1 MIRTDAEYRRALQ
14 RLAQEDETLRAQ
26 REHLASLDL
35 SEEEVERAMQ
45 PLLSFRA
52 QLAEEV
58 EAYTQMKR
66 GDLGPLQSL
75 TAIGRWLVGARIA
88 RGLSQAAL
96 AERLGVHESQVSRD
110 ERNDYRG
117 VTAERAQRILE
128 ALGVRFTAEAES
140 LLDGDAE
147 YVSSARA

>member
-26 REHLASLDL
+26 RDHLADLDL
-35 SEEEVERAMQ
+35 SGDEVERAMQ

-52 QLAEEV
+52 QLEEEV
-58 EAYTQMKR
+58 DAYTRTRR

-96 AERLGVHESQVSRD
+96 ASASASTSPRSRATS
-110 ERNDYRG
+110 G
-117 VTAERAQRILE
+117 TTTAA
-128 ALGVRFTAEAES
+128 
-140 LLDGDAE
+140 
-147 YVSSARA
+147 

>member
-35 SEEEVERAMQ
+35 SDEEVERAMQ

-52 QLAEEV
+52 QPAEEV

-128 ALGVRFTAEAES
+128 ALDVRFTAEAES

-147 YVSSARA
+147 YVSSAGA

>member
-1 MIRTDAEYRRALQ
+1 MIRTDTEYRRALQ
-14 RLAQEDETLRAQ
+14 RLADEAETLRAQ
-26 REHLASLDL
+26 RDHLAGLGLSADELD
-35 SEEEVERAMQ
+35 RAMQ
-45 PLLSFRA
+45 PMLSFRA
-52 QLAEEV
+52 QLEEEV
-58 EAYTQMKR
+58 EAYSQMRR

-88 RGLSQAAL
+88 RGLSQATL

-128 ALGVRFTAEAES
+128 ALDVRFTAQAES
-140 LLDGDAE
+140 LLAADTAALE
-147 YVSSARA
+147 AA

>member
-1 MIRTDAEYRRALQ
+1 MICTDAEYRHALQ

-26 REHLASLDL
+26 REHLVDLDL
-35 SEEEVERAMQ
+35 SDEEAERAMQ

-140 LLDGDAE
+140 LLEGDPKFA
-147 YVSSARA
+147 

>member
-26 REHLASLDL
+26 REHLAGLDL
-35 SEEEVERAMQ
+35 SGEEVERAMQ

-88 RGLSQAAL
+88 PRAWNATRCS
-96 AERLGVHESQVSRD
+96 S
-110 ERNDYRG
+110 
-117 VTAERAQRILE
+117 VTA
-128 ALGVRFTAEAES
+128 
-140 LLDGDAE
+140 LLD
-147 YVSSARA
+147 VCRSR

>member
-26 REHLASLDL
+26 RDHLADLDL
-35 SEEEVERAMQ
+35 SDDEVERAMQ

-52 QLAEEV
+52 QFEEEV
-58 EAYTQMKR
+58 DAYTRMRR

-117 VTAERAQRILE
+117 VTTERAQRILE
-128 ALGVRFTAEAES
+128 ALDVRFTAQAES
-140 LLDGDAE
+140 LLSGDVELA
-147 YVSSARA
+147 